1 MNKKLTK
8 DQITAV
14 LFCQKAELDPTQY
27 IAYQDPDGFAV
38 LRRAERFRV
47 LADEAKRLRCWVEAI
62 NETSG
67 MEIMTT
73 IHEISQDIERL
84 RNHRAVEADV
94 AGVTYYST
102 DANRE
107 IDPYVARLV
116 RLRDLRKQLAD
127 LRKVYRIRMQENL
140 ELSDEITSLQLQL
153 DRECANEAG
162 Y

>member
-1 MNKKLTK
+1 
-8 DQITAV
+8 
-14 LFCQKAELDPTQY
+14 
-27 IAYQDPDGFAV
+27 
-38 LRRAERFRV
+38 
-47 LADEAKRLRCWVEAI
+47 
-62 NETSG
+62 
-67 MEIMTT
+67 MTT
-73 IHEISQDIERL
+73 IREISQDIERL

-102 DANRE
+102 NANRE

-127 LRKVYRIRMQENL
+127 LREVYRIRMQENL

-153 DRECANEAG
+153 DRECANETH